1 MVLSDAGNSNGSNP
15 YLPVPPPLNT
25 APLPVGVWGR
35 RALWRDLWC
44 PCGRKGWGLGGEGT
58 ALDRRAL
65 PMRGS
70 SPATSRTEE
79 EGAGEARCSRVQG
92 TAPTLPC
99 AENADTQQTDHSPP
113 SLQESTPHTVT
124 GTRKGPEV
132 TPGAGR
138 SEPSPGLQPRGTL
151 QGLWAQ
157 V

>member
-1 MVLSDAGNSNGSNP
+1 
-15 YLPVPPPLNT
+15 
-25 APLPVGVWGR
+25 
-35 RALWRDLWC
+35 
-44 PCGRKGWGLGGEGT
+44 
-58 ALDRRAL
+58 
-65 PMRGS
+65 MRGS

-138 SEPSPGLQPRGTL
+138 SEPARVSSPEVPCKASGPRSEVGFKHPLSVLRLFSWEKPETSWFSD
-151 QGLWAQ
+151 GRKYPCVWTQ
-157 V
+157 VRRPPCFSKTRDFYRRGVGGRLSN